1 MLLLRIKFLREK
13 AGISQ
18 AELSA
23 RVRVNQTAVSQWER
37 GVALPSCDKLPLLA
51 LALGVTISE
60 LFSPESIVAHP
71 EAEYHAS

>member
-18 AELSA
+18 ADLSA

-37 GVALPSCDKLPLLA
+37 GVALPSCDKLPA
-51 LALGVTISE
+51 LAEALSCTIND
-60 LFSPESIVAHP
+60 LFTPTDSIP
-71 EAEYHAS
+71 QLPAEVHAS

>member
-18 AELSA
+18 ADLSA

-37 GVALPSCDKLPLLA
+37 GVALPSCDKLPA
-51 LALGVTISE
+51 LAEALGCTIND
-60 LFSPESIVAHP
+60 LFTPTDSIPQLA
-71 EAEYHAS
+71 AEVHAS